1 VSPEAP
7 VVVANFIEDKSEAGG
22 AANVALNVVSSGA
35 HCSLM
40 GFLGDDNKATSVI
53 EKLVDSDVENL
64 IIQLPSTP
72 SILKTRICN
81 GNTQLIRLD
90 RDIMYGEHEHR
101 IVDEIKNNI
110 GNFDAVIVSDYGKG
124 TITEFVFQEIV
135 RLSKEH
141 QVKIF
146 ADPKGAQAEKYCG
159 ATTVTPNRKEFE
171 IFVGEAKSFQIMA
184 SKGKDLI
191 RKLCLEF
198 LLVTLSE
205 SGMLLIYKNGDYEHI
220 PTSAREIYDVT
231 GAGDT
236 VIAIFA
242 TLCTSG
248 YNPDVAA
255 KIANDAAGIVVGRSG
270 AAKLSTFDFDN
281 IFHKTKKINIL
292 SVSDLQKYRKNLG
305 KIVMTNGCFDLLH
318 RGHVEYLNEAKA
330 LGDTLIVAL
339 NSDKSVAMIKGS
351 NRPVNTLADRA
362 CMLSNL
368 ESVDFVMA
376 FDEKT
381 PNEIYNEILPDVLV
395 KGGDYNLEEI
405 VGRDLVEKNGGQVVL
420 IKYREGYSST
430 KIINRI
436 TSGAVEGER

>member
-1 VSPEAP
+1 MKELLNQIKRLRVLVIGDVMLDRYVNGGVHRISPEAP
-7 VVVANFIEDKSEAGG
+7 VQVLTVEEEKIVAGG
-22 AANVALNVVSSGA
+22 AANVALNAAALGA
-35 HCSLM
+35 
-40 GFLGDDNKATSVI
+40 SV
-53 EKLVDSDVENL
+53 EVCGWFGRDSQGEQLRALLVDKGVQVDESFL
-64 IIQLPSTP
+64 FSSAPTIS
-72 SILKTRICN
+72 KTRVTSSNQQICRVDREN
-81 GNTQLIRLD
+81 APSYYTPDLVLLKEILISKAISSDL
-90 RDIMYGEHEHR
+90 
-101 IVDEIKNNI
+101 
-110 GNFDAVIVSDYGKG
+110 VIVSDYGKG

-159 ATTVTPNRKEFE
+159 ATTFTPNRKEFE

-191 RKLCLEF
+191 KKLCLEF

-205 SGMLLIYKNGDYEHI
+205 SGMLLIYQNGDYEHI

-281 IFHKTKKINIL
+281 IFYKTKTINIL

-339 NSDKSVAMIKGS
+339 NSDKSIAMIKGS
-351 NRPVNTLADRA
+351 NSCN
-362 CMLSNL
+362 N
-368 ESVDFVMA
+368 
-376 FDEKT
+376 
-381 PNEIYNEILPDVLV
+381 
-395 KGGDYNLEEI
+395 
-405 VGRDLVEKNGGQVVL
+405 
-420 IKYREGYSST
+420 
-430 KIINRI
+430 
-436 TSGAVEGER
+436 